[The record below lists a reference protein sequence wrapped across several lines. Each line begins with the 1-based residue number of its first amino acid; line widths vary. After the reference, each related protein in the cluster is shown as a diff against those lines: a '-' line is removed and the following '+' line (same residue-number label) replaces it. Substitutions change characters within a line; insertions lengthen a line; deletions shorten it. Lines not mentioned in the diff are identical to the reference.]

1 MVTRLGYML
10 YAIASCIAVVVIAG
24 GVVVWLYF
32 AHPNKDPLGLVIVG
46 WGIIFGLA
54 VSVSAIGSLV
64 DKTTRQQPSP
74 IALVYCGPPP
84 HRLQNCLFT
93 IGAVEE
99 GSHEREREG
108 TAKPD
113 QTAARDISRGT
124 PSSTEDGWRTARV
137 AFQPPR
143 AKRDSVSTIVCYSVG
158 RGGARKL
165 I

>member
-1 MVTRLGYML
+1 MATRLGYVL

-74 IALVYCGPPP
+74 IALVYCARRLIVFKIVFSQLGPSKKGAMSAKEKAQQSLTKLQREIFRGVHRHPP
-84 HRLQNCLFT
+84 KTDGELQEWL
-93 IGAVEE
+93 
-99 GSHEREREG
+99 SS
-108 TAKPD
+108 P
-113 QTAARDISRGT
+113 RG
-124 PSSTEDGWRTARV
+124 PSAI
-137 AFQPPR
+137 AFQPLSATR
-143 AKRDSVSTIVCYSVG
+143 WG
-158 RGGARKL
+158 EGAL
-165 I
+165 VN